1 MVPAP
6 VPCQVVEESSRT
18 HRPSPGKAF
27 HFWSLISFNTI
38 YKQGV
43 GLDQPQG
50 HLLPGTSPEPQKRP
64 RHKPPATG
72 VEGQV
77 HGPGPSPP
85 LSFSFCEAGRAPSA
99 LGRLVSHKMG
109 GPPAPPAR
117 PRRKPSC
124 RPALPHPPPAPR
136 SCGCAGNSFPFV
148 CPSDPHLLSNCPNSI
163 PASRASSLQSSIV
176 S

>member
-1 MVPAP
+1 MVPTP
-6 VPCQVVEESSRT
+6 VPRQVLEESSQT
-18 HRPSPGKAF
+18 HSPSPGKAF
-27 HFWSLISFNTI
+27 HFQSLIFFNTI

-43 GLDQPQG
+43 GLDQPRG

-72 VEGQV
+72 VARQV

-85 LSFSFCEAGRAPSA
+85 LSSVCEVGRAPPA

-109 GPPAPPAR
+109 GPPAPSQATQEALLPAASSAA
-117 PRRKPSC
+117 PPT
-124 RPALPHPPPAPR
+124 PH

>member
-1 MVPAP
+1 MVPTP

-18 HRPSPGKAF
+18 HCPSPGKAF
-27 HFWSLISFNTI
+27 RFWSLISFNTI

-72 VEGQV
+72 VAAQV

-85 LSFSFCEAGRAPSA
+85 LSFSFCEAGRAPPA

-109 GPPAPPAR
+109 GPPAPQPGHAGSPLAR
-117 PRRKPSC
+117 QLC
-124 RPALPHPPPAPR
+124 LTPR

-163 PASRASSLQSSIV
+163 LASRASSLQSCIV

>member
-1 MVPAP
+1 MVPTP
-6 VPCQVVEESSRT
+6 VPRQVLEESSQT
-18 HRPSPGKAF
+18 HSPSPGKAF
-27 HFWSLISFNTI
+27 HFQSLIFFNTI

-43 GLDQPQG
+43 GLDQPRG

-72 VEGQV
+72 VARQV

-85 LSFSFCEAGRAPSA
+85 LSSVCEVGRAPPA
-99 LGRLVSHKMG
+99 LGKACLTQDGRPPSPQPGHAG
-109 GPPAPPAR
+109 SPPAGGQLCSTPPT
-117 PRRKPSC
+117 
-124 RPALPHPPPAPR
+124 PH